1 MPFIKLFVVFVTSGL
16 SIQILLIIRVF
27 VPYFWYLWFLSFIYL
42 NFPLR
47 LSNVIIPP
55 SLFMSAVG
63 RASVYLNLN
72 FPLRLSNVIIPPSLL
87 MSAVARASLSC
98 RSSVAHPS
106 SVAESLPRAAYYF
119 LFSFFSSLIMSENH
133 LDACRLVDA
142 YFRLNLA
149 W

>member
-1 MPFIKLFVVFVTSGL
+1 MCLLLKLFFVFVALGL
-16 SIQILLIIRVF
+16 SILILLIIMVLD
-27 VPYFWYLWFLSFIYL
+27 PYLWRLRFLVYVNL

-63 RASVYLNLN
+63 RAYIYLN

-106 SVAESLPRAAYYF
+106 SVAESLPRTAYYF

-142 YFRLNLA
+142 YFRLNLE

>member
-1 MPFIKLFVVFVTSGL
+1 MPFIQLFVVFVASGL
-16 SIQILLIIRVF
+16 SILILLIVRVF
-27 VPYFWYLWFLSFIYL
+27 VPYLWSLRFLSFTYV
-42 NFPLR
+42 NFPIGL
-47 LSNVIIPP
+47 LNVIIPP

-63 RASVYLNLN
+63 RASIYLN

-87 MSAVARASLSC
+87 MSAVGRASLSC

-106 SVAESLPRAAYYF
+106 SVAESLPRTAYYF

-142 YFRLNLA
+142 YFRLNLE